1 MSKKRDVDGTIFK
14 YYIMIS
20 NFGKPVVFP
29 GLLILTS
36 LIAHTQFSSAAQ
48 LEHMSIASSDTDP
61 TCPKLKNDAS
71 SPLLQAKSFSTLM
84 KFQAMFLEKNILIIL
99 AVVTLTNMPK
109 IEEWR
114 LLPSLIDQ
122 EFLHTLEVLS

>member
-1 MSKKRDVDGTIFK
+1 MSKKHNVDGTIFNDL
-14 YYIMIS
+14 IMIS
-20 NFGKPVVFP
+20 NLGSPRSFP
-29 GLLILTS
+29 ALLIPTS

-84 KFQAMFLEKNILIIL
+84 KFQAMFLEEKIIL
-99 AVVTLTNMPK
+99 K
-109 IEEWR
+109 
-114 LLPSLIDQ
+114 
-122 EFLHTLEVLS
+122 F